1 MAEPDTEMPE
11 TPEANDRF
19 PVVGVGASAGG
30 LEPIGVLL
38 RALPLDAEL
47 AVVVVMHLDP
57 THESGLAAIFSRT
70 TTMAV
75 EVAFDGARVEAGR
88 VYVIPPNANLFLQA
102 GRLRLT
108 PRTTEAGHYLPIDAF
123 FRSLAEDVGG
133 RGFGVVLSGTGSDGA
148 LGIQAIRAVGGVTFA
163 QDGSAAYGAMPQGA
177 IATGCV
183 DFVLTPD
190 AIAREILRVRPLLEV
205 DGAPHPGDGA
215 LLQEVFALVR
225 AAGGADF
232 SSYKRSSVLR
242 RVRRRVQ
249 ITRQGT
255 LPAYLDLLRVD
266 PAEATALAEDVL
278 IHVTSFFRDPT
289 AFEALKGLV
298 FARLVERRP
307 GNAPLRVWVPG
318 CSTGEEVYSIA
329 IALLEFLAEAGAS
342 LPVQLFGTDVSAAAV
357 ERARAGRYV
366 ENIAADVS
374 PERLRRFFVEGD
386 GSYQIRRDVRDL
398 CVFARHDVTRDPAFS
413 AMDLVSCRN
422 LLIYL
427 DAPLQQRVLQIFHYA
442 LKADGFLFLGRSE
455 TVGAFAGFAAVGSRE
470 RIFARTGPP
479 TRLLS
484 DQRPWSD
491 YVHGTLQPPPPPLN
505 HANIHREADRVVVN
519 AHGPPGVVVADD
531 RTVVLFR
538 GDAGPYLAPTPGA
551 ASLDVLRLVRADLRL
566 ALRQCLD
573 AAARSGT
580 VARARASCADEAGTR
595 EVEVEVIPFG
605 VPPSPQKLS
614 VVLFRDVSAVGAPA
628 AKPGEVALATDQ
640 HLRQE
645 LASNREYLQSVIA
658 QLEANNEEL
667 GAANE
672 EAVSHNEELHSTNEE
687 FQLAKEELQ
696 ASNEELATVNGELLE
711 RNAEA
716 TRLNDDLMNLFAGVA
731 IPIVILGRDG
741 HIRRFTPAAGR
752 VLGLI
757 ATDLGRPFTDL
768 RSRLQTSAPTPA
780 LAQVIAEV
788 QGSLAPQEHAVRDE
802 GGRWYQLAVRP
813 YLTAAG
819 RADGV
824 TVTLFDLDTIKR
836 DEWAREAAYQTRLQ
850 QASFDALLA
859 GERERRRIAT
869 DLHDRIGQSLAFLQ
883 IRLTSIGEGL
893 GGPPGDA
900 LRECVQLVAGAV
912 EETRTL
918 TFDLSPPVLYDLG
931 LDAAVSWL
939 AEQFAAHHGLAV
951 DVSGEGAGRLD
962 EDVAA
967 VLFRSVRELL
977 TNVTRHARCE
987 RAKVTL
993 GRADGSVVI
1002 RVEDAGVGID
1012 DPPGARAHSGFGL
1025 FSVREQISRLG
1036 GTVELDSS
1044 VGAGTRVTIQVPVGS
1059 AP

>member
-1 MAEPDTEMPE
+1 MAEPDPEMPE
-11 TPEANDRF
+11 TPQADGRF
-19 PVVGVGASAGG
+19 PIVGVGASAGG

-38 RALPLDAEL
+38 RALPVDAEL

-75 EVAFDGARVEAGR
+75 EVAVDGARVEAGH
-88 VYVIPPNANLFLQA
+88 VYVIPPNANLFLRA
-102 GRLRLT
+102 GRLQLT
-108 PRTTEAGHYLPIDAF
+108 PRTEEAGHYLPIDAF
-123 FRSLAEDVGG
+123 FRSLAEDAPG
-133 RGFGVVLSGTGSDGA
+133 RSFGVVLSGSGSDGA
-148 LGIQAIRAVGGVTFA
+148 LGIQAIRAAGGVTFA
-163 QDGSAAYGAMPQGA
+163 QDGSAAHGAMPQA
-177 IATGCV
+177 AVATGCV
-183 DFVLTPD
+183 DFVLAPD
-190 AIAREILRVRPLLEV
+190 AITREILRVRPLLGV
-205 DGAPHPGDGA
+205 DGAPHPGDEA

-232 SSYKRSSVLR
+232 SSYKRSSALR

-255 LPAYLDLLRVD
+255 LSAYVDFLRVD
-266 PAEATALAEDVL
+266 PAEATTLAEDVL
-278 IHVTSFFRDPT
+278 IHVTSFFRDPM
-289 AFEALKGLV
+289 AFDALKRLV
-298 FARLVERRP
+298 FARLVERRS

-329 IALLEFLAEAGAS
+329 IGLLEHLAEAGAS
-342 LPVQLFGTDVSAAAV
+342 LPVQLFGTDVSAAAI
-357 ERARAGRYV
+357 ERARAGRYL

-374 PERLRRFFVEGD
+374 SERLQRFFVKSD
-386 GSYQIRRDVRDL
+386 GGYQIRRDVRDL

-413 AMDLVSCRN
+413 SMDLVSCRN

-427 DAPLQQRVLQIFHYA
+427 DPPLQQRVFQVFHYA

-455 TVGAFAGFAAVGSRE
+455 SVGTFGGFAVVGSRE

-479 TRLLS
+479 TRVLS
-484 DQRPWSD
+484 DQRPWAD
-491 YVHGTLQPPPPPLN
+491 YVHGTIPPSPPLN
-505 HANIHREADRVVVN
+505 HASIHREADRVVVK
-519 AHGPPGVVVADD
+519 AHGSPGAVVADD

-551 ASLDVLRLVRADLRL
+551 ASLDVLRLVRADLRFV
-566 ALRQCLD
+566 LRQCLD

-580 VARARASCADEAGTR
+580 VARAPASCVDESGTR
-595 EVEVEVIPFG
+595 EVEVEVIPFE
-605 VPPSPQKLS
+605 VPPSQQKLF
-614 VVLFRDVSAVGAPA
+614 VVLFREITAVGAA
-628 AKPGEVALATDQ
+628 AVKPGQIASATDEQ
-640 HLRQE
+640 LRQE
-645 LASNREYLQSVIA
+645 LASSREYLQSVIA
-658 QLEANNEEL
+658 QLESNNEEL
-667 GAANE
+667 GVANE

-696 ASNEELATVNGELLE
+696 ASNEELATVNGELTE

-731 IPIVILGRDG
+731 IPIVILGPDG
-741 HIRRFTPAAGR
+741 RIRRFTPAAGQ

-768 RSRLQTSAPTPA
+768 RARLQTSPPAPA
-780 LAQVIAEV
+780 LSQVIAEV
-788 QGSLAPQEHAVRDE
+788 QSSLSSQEHAVRDE

-813 YLTAAG
+813 YLTALQ
-819 RADGV
+819 RVDGV
-824 TVTLFDLDTIKR
+824 TITLFDLDAIKR
-836 DEWAREAAYQTRLQ
+836 DEWAREAEYQSTLQ
-850 QASFDALLA
+850 RALFDALVA

-883 IRLTSIGEGL
+883 IKLTSIGEGL
-893 GGPPGDA
+893 GGAPGDA
-900 LRECVQLVAGAV
+900 LRDCVELVASSV

-918 TFDLSPPVLYDLG
+918 TFELSPPVLYDLG
-931 LDAAVSWL
+931 LDAAVSWM
-939 AEQFAAHHGLAV
+939 AERFAARHGLAV
-951 DVSGEGAGRLD
+951 DVAGEGAGRLH

-967 VLFRSVRELL
+967 VLFRSIRELL
-977 TNVTRHARCE
+977 TNVTRHARCD
-987 RAKVTL
+987 RAKVIL
-993 GRADGSVVI
+993 DRARGSVVI

-1012 DPPGARAHSGFGL
+1012 QPSGSRHLSGFGL

-1036 GTVELDSS
+1036 GVVEIDSS
-1044 VGAGTRVTIQVPVGS
+1044 IGAGTRVTLRVPVGS

>member
-1 MAEPDTEMPE
+1 MVEPDLEVPE
-11 TPEANDRF
+11 TREGGDRF
-19 PVVGVGASAGG
+19 PIVGVGASAGG
-30 LEPIGVLL
+30 IEPIGVLL
-38 RALPLDAEL
+38 RALPPDAEL

-70 TTMAV
+70 TTMVV
-75 EVAFDGARVEAGR
+75 EVAVDGARVEAGR
-88 VYVIPPNANLFLQA
+88 VYVIPPNANLFLQE
-102 GRLRLT
+102 GRLQIT
-108 PRTTEAGHYLPIDAF
+108 PRTEEAGHYLPIDAF
-123 FRSLAEDVGG
+123 FRSLAEDAGA
-133 RGFGVVLSGTGSDGA
+133 RGFGVVLSGSGSDGA
-148 LGIQAIRAVGGVTFA
+148 LGIQAIRAAGGVTFA
-163 QDGSAAYGAMPQGA
+163 QDGSAAHESMPQAA

-183 DFVLTPD
+183 DYVLAPD
-190 AIAREILRVRPLLEV
+190 AITREILRVRPLLGV
-205 DGAPHPGDGA
+205 DGGSHPGDEA
-215 LLQEVFALVR
+215 LLQEVFSLVR

-242 RVRRRVQ
+242 RIRRRVQ

-255 LPAYLDLLRVD
+255 LPAYVDFLRAD
-266 PAEATALAEDVL
+266 ASEATSLAEDVL

-289 AFEALKGLV
+289 AFEALKRLV
-298 FARLVERRP
+298 FARLVERRS

-329 IALLEFLAEAGAS
+329 IGLLEYLAEAGAS
-342 LPVQLFGTDVSAAAV
+342 LPVQLFGTDVSAAAI

-374 PERLRRFFVEGD
+374 PERLQRYFVKSD

-413 AMDLVSCRN
+413 SMDLVSCRN

-427 DAPLQQRVLQIFHYA
+427 DSPLQQRVFQIFHYA

-455 TVGAFAGFAAVGSRE
+455 SVGTFGGFAVVGSRE

-484 DQRPWSD
+484 DQRPWAD
-491 YVHGTLQPPPPPLN
+491 YVHGTPQSTPLPLN
-505 HANIHREADRVVVN
+505 HATIHREADRVVVK
-519 AHGPPGVVVADD
+519 AHGSPGAVVADD

-551 ASLDVLRLVRADLRL
+551 ASLDVLRLVRSDLRL

-573 AAARSGT
+573 AAARTATAACS
-580 VARARASCADEAGTR
+580 RASCVDESGSR
-595 EVEVEVIPFG
+595 EVEVEVIPFE
-605 VPPSPQKLS
+605 VPPSQQKLF
-614 VVLFRDVSAVGAPA
+614 VVLFREIAAVGAPA
-628 AKPGEVALATDQ
+628 AKPGELASDADE

-645 LASNREYLQSVIA
+645 LASSREYLQSVIA

-667 GAANE
+667 GVANE

-696 ASNEELATVNGELLE
+696 ASNEELATVNGELME

-741 HIRRFTPAAGR
+741 HIRRFTPAASR

-768 RSRLQTSAPTPA
+768 RSRLQTSAPTPP
-780 LAQVIAEV
+780 LAEVIAEV
-788 QGSLAPQEHAVRDE
+788 QASQTPQEHAVRDE

-813 YLTAAG
+813 YLTALQ
-819 RADGV
+819 RVDGV
-824 TVTLFDLDTIKR
+824 TITLFDLDTIKR
-836 DEWAREAAYQTRLQ
+836 DEWAREAEYQGTLQ
-850 QASFDALLA
+850 RASFDALLA

-883 IRLTSIGEGL
+883 IKLTSIGEGL
-893 GGPPGDA
+893 GGPPGEA
-900 LRECVQLVAGAV
+900 LRSCVELVASTV
-912 EETRTL
+912 QETRTL
-918 TFDLSPPVLYDLG
+918 TFELSPPVLYDLG

-939 AEQFAAHHGLAV
+939 AEQCTARQGLAV
-951 DVSGEGAGRLD
+951 DIAGEGVGKLD
-962 EDVAA
+962 EDVAG
-967 VLFRSVRELL
+967 VLFRSIRELL
-977 TNVTRHARCE
+977 TNVTRHARCD

-993 GRADGSVVI
+993 GRSDGSVVI

-1012 DPPGARAHSGFGL
+1012 RLPGARAPSGFGL

-1036 GTVELDSS
+1036 GAVEIDSS
-1044 VGAGTRVTIQVPVGS
+1044 VGAGTRVTLRVPVGS